1 MAKLLLTARR
11 VTALL
16 NGGKPRWHGDGG
28 NLYLQVNGTDRGA
41 WVFSQSC
48 SRAMTNSRC

>member
-16 NGGKPRWHGDGG
+16 NGGKPRWQH
-28 NLYLQVNGTDRGA
+28 R
-41 WVFSQSC
+41 
-48 SRAMTNSRC
+48 SRRMGVQPKLLTRDD